1 LLKIQNRDIII
12 VKDIDMAE
20 KISAI
25 TVHGRF
31 QPPLHINHWEYV
43 KQGFERANHVTLL
56 ITNPFNDESFDAA
69 ASWRNDP
76 ENNPFTFEERV
87 FMFSRFFAAMG
98 IAGDRYDI
106 RPFNIK
112 DDTAFAELDP
122 SVPNLV
128 NVYSEWSAK
137 KVEAFQEHGLQVIRL
152 DQAKTKPVSGT
163 KIRGII
169 KASDGDRIVLERQL
183 VEAGFMQEAVSGLL
197 EILDKKDQA

>member
-1 LLKIQNRDIII
+1 MSDKIP
-12 VKDIDMAE
+12 
-20 KISAI
+20 AI

-31 QPPLHINHWEYV
+31 QPPLHVNHWEYV
-43 KQGFERANHVTLL
+43 RQGFERADHVTLL

-87 FMFSRFFAAMG
+87 FMFGKFFTAMG
-98 IAGDRYDI
+98 IAADRYDI

-112 DDTAFAELDP
+112 DDAAFAELDP
-122 SVPNLV
+122 NVPNLV

-137 KVEAFQEHGLQVIRL
+137 KVEAFQNNRLQVIRL

-163 KIRGII
+163 KIREII
-169 KASDGDRIVLERQL
+169 KASGGDRATLERQL
-183 VEAGFMQEAVSGLL
+183 VDEGFMPEAVPGLF
-197 EILDKKDQA
+197 EVLDKKAVV